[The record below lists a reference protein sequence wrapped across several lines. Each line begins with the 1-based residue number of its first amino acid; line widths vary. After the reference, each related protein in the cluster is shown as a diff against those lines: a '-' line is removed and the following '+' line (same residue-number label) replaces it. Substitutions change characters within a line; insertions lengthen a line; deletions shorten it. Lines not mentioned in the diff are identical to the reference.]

1 MVRGR
6 KPIPTAVNKIIG
18 RARSNRMPPNEPTI
32 GIPRVFG
39 LPLAPPTYLDDYAVD
54 EWQRTWESL
63 WDAGIMTHV
72 DVGALAIY
80 CQAHAR
86 WRRAEEAIQEIAKE
100 DPKNGGLVLVTT
112 NGNIVQ
118 NPLVGIANSSMRD
131 AIRYGAE
138 FGLTPSS
145 RARLGIVAT
154 KPYDPNDKYFD
165 WDPFEE
171 EKGSRR

>member
-154 KPYDPNDKYFD
+154 KPYDPTDKYFD
-165 WDPFEE
+165 
-171 EKGSRR
+171 